1 MFKPYVQQKLAIKPY
16 VPLENDRYGKELA
29 LAQRDDQSLGT
40 IVRYRGS
47 NDKGD
52 RSDLSSVASTLRLRE
67 KAMALQK

>member
-1 MFKPYVQQKLAIKPY
+1 MFKPYVQQKLAIKPF

-29 LAQRDDQSLGT
+29 LSQRDDQSLGT
-40 IVRYRGS
+40 IARYRGS

-52 RSDLSSVASTLRLRE
+52 RSDLNSVASTFRLRE